1 MSIEEIISKIIELLK
16 EIERQHREF
25 AARIRAAV
33 AKFFQEQAQQ
43 FEALLNDIARRQ
55 ALVVAEIE
63 KQLAQVG
70 DPVRLHEVGVTWS
83 KSVGAEASKTGGNF
97 DLNTLLTDDEWS
109 GIAADAYKGLVPSQK
124 TALDAIKT
132 VADKIQVVLDDA
144 ATALVVAWAAVV
156 GAVASFVSKIVA
168 AAVTAATGVGAPA
181 AIGIAIGAVTEFGGL
196 ITAIFTALATYLKDT
211 VIPST
216 RTLNQTLTDN
226 SAFPGGS
233 WPTTTST
240 LDDSSFSDVEENED
254 ESHINWHMR
263 RA

>member
-144 ATALVVAWAAVV
+144 AP
-156 GAVASFVSKIVA
+156 ASSVSSPRWVPPA
-168 AAVTAATGVGAPA
+168 CGAPPA
-181 AIGIAIGAVTEFGGL
+181 DPRRDHARRMCQL
-196 ITAIFTALATYLKDT
+196 MCD
-211 VIPST
+211 S
-216 RTLNQTLTDN
+216 
-226 SAFPGGS
+226 
-233 WPTTTST
+233 
-240 LDDSSFSDVEENED
+240 SSFSSTSLKLESSRVEVVVGQEPPGNAELSVSVWLSVRVD
-254 ESHINWHMR
+254 GITVSLR
-263 RA
+263 